1 MEVKLKTV
9 EKYKS
14 STEKGINSMNEIIL
28 ETGTNVNE
36 KLDSLTKSSDQ
47 AEEKLVTVFKVSK
60 EILEK
65 ED

>member
-1 MEVKLKTV
+1 M